1 MTGLTVW
8 WGVMAGCVPVCAV
21 CLLMY
26 DMSVF
31 MLVCGVCMPSSIV
44 CGNNGPDW
52 YHVMMRSTITI
63 GHPRDMCGLL

>member
-21 CLLMY
+21 CMICLYLCCC
-26 DMSVF
+26 VGC
-31 MLVCGVCMPSSIV
+31 VCPSSIV

-52 YHVMMRSTITI
+52 YHVMIRSTTAI
-63 GHPRDMCGLL
+63 GHPRDMCGIL